1 MRVLLVILSLFAF
14 MNLSYAAPYK
24 GDARSARIPAGTSFQ
39 LQLMQTIDTMANQEG
54 DTLNRLI

>member
-39 LQLMQTIDTMANQEG
+39 LQLMQTIYTMANQ
-54 DTLNRLI
+54 